1 MRLDD
6 LARESAA
13 SLVAGTTPDTA
24 TGLADL
30 KRTNRRRHTARA
42 VGAGVTV
49 VALIGGWF
57 AITANGSGEPE
68 PAEPVVRNGVLLM
81 GVDRGFHKVDGVGR
95 PLDLPDDPARYSEFS
110 FTADGSEMVYTT
122 NRAVIVAHDVASGA
136 TRELWDCPDPSPCF
150 GSASPDGQRLAVP
163 VDEGIE
169 VHGLDGD
176 GVDLLDTPEPPEPFV
191 AWSPDGGTLAFTGT
205 AGLYTVDADGTD
217 LRNVV
222 AFEGLRASYLRP
234 EWSPDGNSIAYIED
248 EALAQPDTQG
258 RPVPSEYFLR
268 LVDRDG
274 SGQRTLQELG
284 SCYCIGISPP
294 DLAWAP
300 DGSSIAF
307 TKVIGHRNGDNA
319 RSDGVHLLNLGTGTT
334 DRLSGAL
341 TGNLAWQP
349 LLEAP

>member
-6 LARESAA
+6 LAREATA
-13 SLVAGTTPDTA
+13 SLVTDTTPDTV

-30 KRTNRRRHTARA
+30 KRTNRRRASARA
-42 VGAGVTV
+42 VGAGVA
-49 VALIGGWF
+49 VAALVGGWF
-57 AITANGSGEPE
+57 AITANGPTEPE
-68 PAEPVVRNGVLLM
+68 PAAPVVRNGVLLL
-81 GVDRGFHKVDGVGR
+81 GGDKGFHKVDGVGR
-95 PLDLPDDPARYSEFS
+95 PLDLPVDRARYSEFS
-110 FTADGSEMVYTT
+110 FTADGSEIVYTT

-136 TRELWDCPDPSPCF
+136 ARELWDCPHPSPCF
-150 GSASPDGQRLAVP
+150 GSVSPDGQQLAVP

-169 VHGLDGD
+169 VHRVDGD

-222 AFEGLRASYLRP
+222 TFEGPRASYVRP

-248 EALAQPDTQG
+248 EALEQPDTQG

-274 SGQRTLQELG
+274 DSVRTLQALG

-307 TKVIGHRNGDNA
+307 TKVIGLRNGDNA
-319 RSDGVHLLNLGTGTT
+319 RADGVHLLDLGTGTT
-334 DRLSGAL
+334 KMLSGGE

-349 LLEAP
+349 LLAAP